1 MHPEYVF
8 GVTEVSALVASER
21 VDMPGVAVYRDG
33 ELDGVLRPQSD
44 LDELATTLKKIARPL
59 MADLALKPTRT
70 S

>member
-8 GVTEVSALVASER
+8 GVTEVSALAASER
-21 VDMPGVAVYRDG
+21 VGMPGVAVYRDG

>member
-1 MHPEYVF
+1 
-8 GVTEVSALVASER
+8 
-21 VDMPGVAVYRDG
+21 MPGVAVYRDG